1 MKRHSAPITCP
12 LASRSA
18 LLTGCVLL
26 FLASVLPAVTRAD
39 APVPAVQHDALE
51 VQNARTARGAKQR
64 DQRFYTRAWDL
75 SGLPD
80 YVPQQQVS
88 GVIRLRGNDAINR
101 GHLFQYLEEGFRKF
115 QPGVTLDLSLKS
127 SAVAIP
133 ALVTGTADIGIGRH
147 IQFMELL
154 GFQRTFNH
162 DPLELVPLNGAY
174 DVLGWNPAWIVVVN
188 RQNPI
193 TRLTVRQLDG
203 ILGAERNGGWVG
215 TTWHPEFARGP
226 EGNIRTWGQLGLTGE
241 WADKPIHVRIMSLQY
256 DPTNTLCRLLLK
268 GSDKWNE
275 TLVQYCQY
283 VRPDGNLG
291 IGAQDLVKD
300 TEQDPYSIGVS
311 NIAFLTPGTKAL
323 ALAVDDAGPFL
334 EPTIE
339 NIQARTY
346 FLHSSN
352 YFYINREPGQPVD
365 PKVREFLR
373 YILSRQGQE
382 AVVRDGKLLPLP
394 LDTVLAQLKK
404 LE

>member
-1 MKRHSAPITCP
+1 MKFKA
-12 LASRSA
+12 
-18 LLTGCVLL
+18 LL
-26 FLASVLPAVTRAD
+26 FLLVTGLAGFVRAHD
-39 APVPAVQHDALE
+39 LAPVTE
-51 VQNARTARGAKQR
+51 VQRGALDVQQARAVRGTTQR
-64 DQRFYTRAWDL
+64 DQRFYTRTWDL
-75 SGLPD
+75 SALPD
-80 YVPQQQVS
+80 YVPEQKVS

-101 GHLFQYLEEGFRKF
+101 GHLFQYLLEGFKKF
-115 QPGVTLDLSLKS
+115 QPDVSFDISLKS

-133 ALVTGTADIGIGRH
+133 ALVTGVADIGIGRH

-188 RQNPI
+188 KKNPLS
-193 TRLTVRQLDG
+193 RLNVRQLDG

-226 EGNIRTWGQLGLTGE
+226 EGNIRTWGQLGLTGK

-256 DPTNTLCRLLLK
+256 DPTNTLCRLLIQ

-275 TLVQYCQY
+275 TLTQYCQY
-283 VRPDGNLG
+283 VRPDGKLG
-291 IGAQDLVKD
+291 IGAQDLVVD
-300 TEQDPYSIGVS
+300 TGKDPYSIGVS
-311 NIAFLTPGTKAL
+311 NIAFLTPETKAL
-323 ALAVDDAGPFL
+323 PLAVNDAGPYL
-334 EPTIE
+334 EPTIT
-339 NIQARTY
+339 NIQNRTY
-346 FLHSSN
+346 FLHGNN
-352 YFYINREPGQPVD
+352 YFYINREPGKPVD
-365 PKVREFLR
+365 PKVKEFLR

-394 LDTVLAQLKK
+394 AETVREQLKK

>member
-1 MKRHSAPITCP
+1 MLGLGAA
-12 LASRSA
+12 LA
-18 LLTGCVLL
+18 VL
-26 FLASVLPAVTRAD
+26 ATAAEPAAAT
-39 APVPAVQHDALE
+39 QHRDALD
-51 VQNARTARGAKQR
+51 VQAARAARGATQR
-64 DQRFYTRAWDL
+64 DQQFYTRPWDL
-75 SGLPD
+75 SALPD
-80 YVPQQQVS
+80 YVPEQKVS

-101 GHLFQYLEEGFRKF
+101 GHLFQYLTDGFRKF
-115 QPGVTLDLSLKS
+115 HPDVSFDIDLKS

-133 ALVTGTADIGIGRH
+133 SLVCGVADIGIGRH

-174 DVLGWNPAWIVVVN
+174 DTLGWNPAWVVVVN
-188 RQNPI
+188 KRNP
-193 TRLTVRQLDG
+193 LTGLTLKQLDG

-275 TLVQYCQY
+275 TLTQYCQY
-283 VRPDGNLG
+283 VRPDGKLG
-291 IGAQDLVKD
+291 IGAQDLVDDTGKD
-300 TEQDPYSIGVS
+300 PWSIRVS
-311 NIAFLTPGTKAL
+311 NLAFLTPDTKAL
-323 ALAVDDAGPFL
+323 ALAVNDAGPFI

-339 NIQARTY
+339 HVQDRTY
-346 FLHSSN
+346 LLHSNN
-352 YFYINREPGQPVD
+352 YFYVNREPGKPVD
-365 PKVREFLR
+365 PKVREFIR

-394 LDTVLAQLKK
+394 ADAVREQLAK
-404 LE
+404 LN

>member
-1 MKRHSAPITCP
+1 MKISP
-12 LASRSA
+12 
-18 LLTGCVLL
+18 LL
-26 FLASVLPAVTRAD
+26 FLLSAGLPVLADEPAPA
-39 APVPAVQHDALE
+39 AAVQHDALD
-51 VQNARTARGAKQR
+51 VQNARAARGATQR
-64 DQRFYTRAWDL
+64 DKQFYTRTWDL
-75 SGLPD
+75 SALPD
-80 YVPQQQVS
+80 YAPEQKVS

-115 QPGVTLDLSLKS
+115 HPDVSMDINLKS

-133 ALVTGTADIGIGRH
+133 SLVCDVADIGIGRH
-147 IQFMELL
+147 ILFMELL

-162 DPLELVPLNGAY
+162 DPLEIVPLNGAY
-174 DVLGWNPAWIVVVN
+174 DVLGWNPAWVVVVN
-188 RQNPI
+188 KKNPL

-215 TTWHPEFARGP
+215 TTWHPEFTRGP

-256 DPTNTLCRLLLK
+256 DPTHTLSRLLLK

-275 TLVQYCQY
+275 TLTQYCQY
-283 VRPDGNLG
+283 VRPDGKLG
-291 IGAQDLVKD
+291 IGAQDLVEDTAKD
-300 TEQDPYSIGVS
+300 PGSIGVS
-311 NIAFLTPGTKAL
+311 NIAFLTPETKML
-323 ALAVDDAGPFL
+323 PLAVDDAGPYV

-339 NIQARTY
+339 NVQNRTY
-346 FLHSSN
+346 YLHSSN

-365 PKVREFLR
+365 PKVKEFLR

-394 LDTVLAQLKK
+394 LETIREQLKK

>member
-1 MKRHSAPITCP
+1 MRIARAIFLFGIGLPVFAAASEPASAPEVH
-12 LASRSA
+12 R
-18 LLTGCVLL
+18 
-26 FLASVLPAVTRAD
+26 
-39 APVPAVQHDALE
+39 DALD
-51 VQNARTARGAKQR
+51 VQNARAARGATQR
-64 DQRFYTRAWDL
+64 DKQFYTREWDL
-75 SGLPD
+75 SALPD
-80 YVPQQQVS
+80 YVPEQKVS

-101 GHLFQYLEEGFRKF
+101 GHLFPYLLEGFRKF
-115 QPGVTLDLSLKS
+115 QPDVIFDIDLKS

-133 ALVTGTADIGIGRH
+133 ALVCGVADIGISRH

-174 DVLGWNPAWIVVVN
+174 DTLGWNPAWVVVVN
-188 RQNPI
+188 KKNPI
-193 TRLTVRQLDG
+193 SGLTVKQLDG

-275 TLVQYCQY
+275 TLTQYCQY
-283 VRPDGNLG
+283 VRPDGKLG
-291 IGAQDLVKD
+291 IGAQDLVDD
-300 TEQDPYSIGVS
+300 TGKDPYSIGVS
-311 NIAFLTPGTKAL
+311 NLAFLTPETKAL
-323 ALAVDDAGPFL
+323 PLAVEDGGPYVA
-334 EPTIE
+334 PTIE
-339 NIQARTY
+339 NVQDRTY
-346 FLHSSN
+346 FLHSNN
-352 YFYINREPGQPVD
+352 YFYVNREPGKPVD
-365 PKVREFLR
+365 PKVREFIR

-382 AVVRDGKLLPLP
+382 AVVHDGKLLPLP
-394 LDTVLAQLKK
+394 VKTVREQLAK